1 MLENHLKKTP
11 SMSSESPALPL
22 SPIVVPSEKL
32 RVLIADDSRI
42 VRATLVK
49 HIQGIFDCREA
60 SDGLEAWETLLIDPN
75 IRIVISDLTMPR
87 LDGYGLL
94 SRIRSSKISRIKFI
108 PVVVVSGAE
117 ELVDHE
123 RARTA
128 GATDLIGKGMPAD
141 QLRARLVILSRLI
154 AVQSAFEQGL
164 EAAVKRNYGGYR
176 IDLAKVA
183 TLQAHAQSMLEQ
195 AIDTAR
201 NVVIMTIKVGLQHTA
216 LTAYRAPAP
225 ESVIDAVGQ
234 LLARAMR
241 HSDCVAQTGPAEFT
255 LVTNNVQFAAMRGFG
270 QRLCG
275 AISNAHVLRD
285 EHMIFVAS
293 AGLVSTQEDAFAP
306 DLGTMREV
314 AARRALAGFNRAYS
328 GMVGLDEEKS
338 FST

>member
-1 MLENHLKKTP
+1 
-11 SMSSESPALPL
+11 MSSESPALPL
-22 SPIVVPSEKL
+22 SSFVEPSEKL

-49 HIQGIFDCREA
+49 HIEGVFDYREA
-60 SDGLEAWETLLIDPN
+60 SDGVEAWETLLIDPN

-94 SRIRSSKISRIKFI
+94 ARIRASKIPRIKFI

-123 RARTA
+123 RARAA
-128 GATDLIGKGMPAD
+128 GATDLIGKGMPAE
-141 QLRARLVILSRLI
+141 QLRSRLVILSRLI

-176 IDLAKVA
+176 IDLAPVA
-183 TLQAHAQSMLEQ
+183 TLQAHAQSMLNE

-201 NVVIMTIKVGLQHTA
+201 NVVVMTIRVGLQHTA

-234 LLARAMR
+234 FLARAMR

-255 LVTNNVQFAAMRGFG
+255 LVTNNVQFAAMHGFG
-270 QRLCG
+270 QRLCT
-275 AISNAHVLRD
+275 AISSAYVLED

-293 AGLVSTQEDAFAP
+293 AGLVSTQEESFTP
-306 DLGTMREV
+306 DLGSMRDV
-314 AARRALAGFNRAYS
+314 AARRALVGFNRGFS
-328 GMVGLDEEKS
+328 GMVGSDEEKS
-338 FST
+338 FGN